1 MRKKEKK
8 SEIRSTTT
16 GRNQIPSN
24 KRQSK
29 SLSKPL
35 SKSQSKSPG
44 RFKNKTQESAQDKL
58 QSTLHDKLQHKSK
71 FRASANA
78 TPAAPIVMRPSRMET
93 AQEDLSLQPN
103 RSWLSHQRQPVPDV
117 QTHDPRNAKSMRLA
131 LLIPLTEQFTP
142 SMESQIADSLRMLV
156 KEVIIL
162 KINEN
167 LQDSLSTYK
176 PDLLLCIG
184 NQAAQFITPE
194 LLSQSIHTKTAVW
207 LNDPYEPCENIA
219 FAYHDWDLVI
229 TQNMLHLPVYEKY
242 GYKHIVVMPYSAD
255 PLVYKPHQPQPDFHS
270 DLLIVG
276 DYSEERLL
284 YVHVIRQRFAGKK
297 IRALGRNWES
307 VDQIEIWQPS
317 SETMLSA
324 YYNGANMIVHW
335 DAAPRPLYEIAACG
349 VFQLV
354 ENSPEIHELMKPGED
369 VVIFSNPEQLGSK
382 LQYYSENTDRKRMV
396 ASRALYSSKYDY
408 SFLQSAMKLIY
419 SLI

>member
-8 SEIRSTTT
+8 SEIRSTSTV
-16 GRNQIPSN
+16 RNKIPSN

-29 SLSKPL
+29 SP
-35 SKSQSKSPG
+35 SKSL
-44 RFKNKTQESAQDKL
+44 N
-58 QSTLHDKLQHKSK
+58 KSK

-78 TPAAPIVMRPSRMET
+78 TTPATPIVMLPSAMET
-93 AQEDLSLQPN
+93 AQEDVSLQPH
-103 RSWLSHQRQPVPDV
+103 RRFTAHQRQSVSDLQPPN
-117 QTHDPRNAKSMRLA
+117 PEKSKSMRLA
-131 LLIPLTEQFTP
+131 LLIPLTEPFTL
-142 SMESQIADSLRMLV
+142 SMESRIADSLRMLV

-167 LQDSLSTYK
+167 LHDSLSTYR

-184 NQAAQFITPE
+184 NQAAQSITPE
-194 LLSQSIHTKTAVW
+194 LLPQSIHTKTALW
-207 LNDPYEPCENIA
+207 LNDPLEPCENIDVG
-219 FAYHDWDLVI
+219 YRDWDLVI
-229 TQNMLHLPVYEKY
+229 TQNMLHLPVYERY
-242 GYKHIVVMPYSAD
+242 GYKHMVVMPYSAD
-255 PLVYKPHQPQPDFHS
+255 PLVYKPHQPQPDYHS

-276 DYSEERLL
+276 DYSVERLP
-284 YVHVIRQRFAGKK
+284 YIHVIRQRFAGKK

-307 VDQIEIWQPS
+307 MDQIEIWQPS

-349 VFQLV
+349 VFQMV

-382 LQYYSENTDRKRMV
+382 LQYYSENTDQKRMI

>member
-8 SEIRSTTT
+8 SEIRSTSTV
-16 GRNQIPSN
+16 RNKIPSN

-29 SLSKPL
+29 SPSKSL
-35 SKSQSKSPG
+35 SKSQSKSL
-44 RFKNKTQESAQDKL
+44 N
-58 QSTLHDKLQHKSK
+58 KSK

-78 TPAAPIVMRPSRMET
+78 TTSVTPILMLPSPMET
-93 AQEDLSLQPN
+93 AQEDVSLQPH
-103 RSWLSHQRQPVPDV
+103 RRFTAHQCQSVSDLQPPNP
-117 QTHDPRNAKSMRLA
+117 QKSKSMRLA
-131 LLIPLTEQFTP
+131 LLIPLAEQFTL
-142 SMESQIADSLRMLV
+142 SMESRIADSLRMLV

-167 LQDSLSTYK
+167 LHDSLSTYR
-176 PDLLLCIG
+176 PNLLLCIG
-184 NQAAQFITPE
+184 NQAAQSITPE
-194 LLSQSIHTKTAVW
+194 LLPQSIHTKTALW
-207 LNDPYEPCENIA
+207 LNDPLEPCENIDVG
-219 FAYHDWDLVI
+219 YRDWDLVI
-229 TQNMLHLPVYEKY
+229 TQNMMHLPVYERY
-242 GYKHIVVMPYSAD
+242 GYKHMVVMPYSAD

-276 DYSEERLL
+276 DYSVERLP
-284 YVHVIRQRFAGKK
+284 YIHVIRQRFAGKK

-349 VFQLV
+349 VFQMV

-382 LQYYSENTDRKRMV
+382 LQYYSENTDQKRRI